1 MKPLLEIK
9 NLDVAYSKNK
19 IIENLNFNINE
30 NEIISIVG
38 ESGSGKS
45 TLIRA
50 ILNIISN
57 GGFISKGEILFLGG
71 NISALGEKEIQKIR
85 GKEIGIIF
93 QDAGGTMNP
102 IKTIGKQFLEYI
114 LTHNKISKKEASEI
128 IKENLL
134 KVNLNDTER
143 VMNSYPFELSG
154 GMKQRVAIAM
164 ILSQKPKLI
173 LADEPTSALDVTVQ
187 SQIIKELKRINKEYG
202 VSILLVTHNIGVA
215 SYISDRIAVMK
226 NGEIVEFDS
235 KENVI
240 KNSKNEYTKKL
251 LNSLIKLK

>member
-9 NLDVAYSKNK
+9 NLDIVYTKNK

-57 GGFISKGEILFLGG
+57 GGFISKGEILFLGE
-71 NISALGEKEIQKIR
+71 NISLLNEKEIQKIR

-93 QDAGGTMNP
+93 QDTGATMNP
-102 IKTIGKQFLEYI
+102 IKTIEKQFLEYI
-114 LTHNKISKKEASEI
+114 LTHNKISKKEAIKI

-134 KVNLNDTER
+134 KVN
-143 VMNSYPFELSG
+143 
-154 GMKQRVAIAM
+154 
-164 ILSQKPKLI
+164 
-173 LADEPTSALDVTVQ
+173 
-187 SQIIKELKRINKEYG
+187 
-202 VSILLVTHNIGVA
+202 
-215 SYISDRIAVMK
+215 
-226 NGEIVEFDS
+226 
-235 KENVI
+235 
-240 KNSKNEYTKKL
+240 
-251 LNSLIKLK
+251 

>member
-173 LADEPTSALDVTVQ
+173 LADEPTSALDVTV
-187 SQIIKELKRINKEYG
+187 
-202 VSILLVTHNIGVA
+202 
-215 SYISDRIAVMK
+215 
-226 NGEIVEFDS
+226 
-235 KENVI
+235 
-240 KNSKNEYTKKL
+240 
-251 LNSLIKLK
+251 